1 MFNSRIEIP
10 SKTAWCVYIRKRC
23 GKGIMHLSMSNL
35 KGLESEQ
42 RPGIRQKKSARG
54 GNFDYCQILPVGTL
68 YVLTLELIA
77 LLL

>member
-1 MFNSRIEIP
+1 
-10 SKTAWCVYIRKRC
+10 
-23 GKGIMHLSMSNL
+23 MHLSMSNL
-35 KGLESEQ
+35 KGVESEQ
-42 RPGIRQKKSARG
+42 RPGIRQKKSACG